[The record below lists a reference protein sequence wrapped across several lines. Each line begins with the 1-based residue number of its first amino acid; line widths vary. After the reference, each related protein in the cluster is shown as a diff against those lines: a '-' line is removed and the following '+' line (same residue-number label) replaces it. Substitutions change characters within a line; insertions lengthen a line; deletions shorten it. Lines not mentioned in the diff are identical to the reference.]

1 MVNAFEKSRDVR
13 TEKYPLDLAIGQ
25 SSQALLFGS
34 DSKMEVSWEVGEG
47 QRKRRHEDIQNTEGV
62 WL

>member
-1 MVNAFEKSRDVR
+1 VVNAFEKSRDVR
-13 TEKYPLDLAIGQ
+13 IEKYPLYLAIGQ

-34 DSKMEVSWEVGEG
+34 DSKMEVSQEVGEE
-47 QRKRRHEDIQNTEGV
+47 QRKWRHENIQNTEGV